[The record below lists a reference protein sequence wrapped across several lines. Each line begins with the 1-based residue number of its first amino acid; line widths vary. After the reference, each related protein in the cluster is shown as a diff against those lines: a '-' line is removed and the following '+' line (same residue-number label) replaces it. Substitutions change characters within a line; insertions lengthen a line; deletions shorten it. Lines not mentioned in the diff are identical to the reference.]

1 MTFLTNLM
9 LHRLDKFDGSILH
22 IWGAYF
28 RSVCL
33 SVCVCVCVCVY
44 GEGYKR
50 GDINGIIRYEELSIS
65 SVNSEDP
72 LGDLVI
78 KYKNHS
84 SIRAILYKSLNM

>member
-1 MTFLTNLM
+1 MALYYIFGERIFGL
-9 LHRLDKFDGSILH
+9 
-22 IWGAYF
+22 
-28 RSVCL
+28 SVCL
-33 SVCVCVCVCVY
+33 SVSVCACVCM
-44 GEGYKR
+44 GR
-50 GDINGIIRYEELSIS
+50 GINGGTLTGLIRYEELSIS